1 MRGRKGR
8 RVVEEEVKE
17 ENVPMVAELIV
28 PATELRRLRGEGI
41 KMRKKMK
48 VGKAGVTEGIVNGI
62 HERWRR
68 SELVKIK
75 CDDLCRFNMKRTHEI
90 LERKTGGLVVWRS
103 GSIIILYRGANYKY
117 PYFLSFNAAKHQ
129 NAPGRISS
137 ESVLYGGVDSEVES
151 KLLCT
156 VGNESVELPNAS
168 SHPSLVF
175 GVGAPKKVR
184 FQLPGEQQVEEE
196 TDALLDGLG
205 PRFTDWWG
213 YDPLPIDADL
223 LPPTVHG
230 YRKPFRLLPY
240 GVKPKL
246 TDAEMTTLRR
256 LGRPL
261 PCHFALG
268 RNRNLQGLALSM
280 LRLWEKCEIAKVAV
294 KRGVQNT
301 NSEIMAEE
309 LKRLTGGTL
318 LSRDKEFIV
327 FYRGKD
333 FLPPAV
339 STAIQDRRNHELYK
353 DEHGMEN
360 NVSSDTRAE
369 FVGLFRDSAP
379 LDKPLVG
386 CAVDN
391 LPRAHDKKRSRAT
404 ERKSISNESAVKS
417 MDFKLSLALEKK
429 ARAEKLLEELESKE
443 LSRRHEVDKEAI
455 SEEERHM
462 LRRVGLSM
470 KAFLLMGRRGVFD
483 GTIENMHL
491 HWKYRELVK
500 IISKDKCIED
510 VHRTARTLEVESG
523 GVLVAVERVNKGH
536 AIIVYRGK
544 NYRRPADLRPRT
556 LLNKKEAMKR
566 SLEAQRYQSLK
577 LHVLELNKNIEQLKH
592 LSARD
597 DAEVD
602 CIQSTEYAQQN
613 TGIEKRDFS
622 SLEKSSCHQD
632 LVEEGHEADPSPLK
646 SDACMHSLRNAEE
659 VMHVF
664 PHPVGFSVIKSTT
677 LLDDQQEIVSKYEDQ
692 SLTEEKSSSL
702 PALQANEIHNVMG
715 CTSEDLRPYEAQV
728 LTSHPTTGDTPLGDY
743 ESTNSTFKSGQNKSN
758 ISSISEVK
766 VHEVS
771 DDLTSFR
778 VPPLSNR
785 ERLMLRKQALKMRK
799 RPVLSVGRSNIVAG
813 VGKTIKT
820 HFKKYPL
827 AIVNIKGRAKG
838 TSVQELIFEL
848 EQTTGAIL
856 VSREPNKVILYR
868 GYGGGEGPSVNKAK
882 GNQMKSSRWG
892 HSITAA
898 SPELMAAIR
907 LECGIRHASKRE
919 QDHAST

>member
-1 MRGRKGR
+1 
-8 RVVEEEVKE
+8 
-17 ENVPMVAELIV
+17 
-28 PATELRRLRGEGI
+28 
-41 KMRKKMK
+41 MK

-117 PYFLSFNAAKHQ
+117 PYFLSDNAAKHQ
-129 NAPGRISS
+129 NAPDRILS
-137 ESVLYGGVDSEVES
+137 ESVMYGGVDSEEES

-156 VGNESVELPNAS
+156 VGNESVELPNTS

-280 LRLWEKCEIAKVAV
+280 LKLWEKCEIAKVAV
-294 KRGVQNT
+294 KRGVQNM

-309 LKRLTGGTL
+309 LKSRRLRRCIMLDQKDNYSSTCSVSILQNIKRLTGGTL

-353 DEHGMEN
+353 DEHRMEK
-360 NVSSDTRAE
+360 NVSSDTRSE

-391 LPRAHDKKRSRAT
+391 PPRAHDKKRSRAT

-429 ARAEKLLEELESKE
+429 DRAEKLLEELESKD
-443 LSRRHEVDKEAI
+443 LTKRLEVDKEAI
-455 SEEERHM
+455 TEEERYM

-470 KAFLLMGRRGVFD
+470 NAFLLMGRRGVFD

-544 NYRRPADLRPRT
+544 NYRRPADLRPQT

-566 SLEAQRYQSLK
+566 SLEAQRYQ
-577 LHVLELNKNIEQLKH
+577 
-592 LSARD
+592 ARD
-597 DAEVD
+597 DAEAD

-613 TGIEKRDFS
+613 TGIEKTDFS
-622 SLEKSSCHQD
+622 SLEESSSHQD
-632 LVEEGHEADPSPLK
+632 LVEEGHEVDPSPLK
-646 SDACMHSLRNAEE
+646 SDACMHSLRNTEE
-659 VMHVF
+659 VTHILPHV
-664 PHPVGFSVIKSTT
+664 VGFSVMKSTI
-677 LLDDQQEIVSKYEDQ
+677 LSDDQQEIVSKYEDQ
-692 SLTEEKSSSL
+692 SLTEEKSLSL
-702 PALQANEIHNVMG
+702 PALQANEIRNVMD
-715 CTSEDLRPYEAQV
+715 CTSEDSRPYEAQV
-728 LTSHPTTGDTPLGDY
+728 LTSHPTTGDVPLGDY
-743 ESTNSTFKSGQNKSN
+743 ESTNSTFKSGRNKSN
-758 ISSISEVK
+758 ISSISKVK

-771 DDLTSFR
+771 DDQTSFR

-799 RPVLSVGRSNIVAG
+799 RPVLAVGRSNIVAG

-848 EQTTGAIL
+848 EQATGAIL

-882 GNQMKSSRWG
+882 GDQMKSSRWG

-898 SPELMAAIR
+898 SSELMAAIR
-907 LECGIRHASKRE
+907 LECGINHASKRE